1 MRLGT
6 RPRAALA
13 AMLETAFMF
22 PSNMNAIQDLVW
34 SMFFTLNR
42 CTLQLNML

>member
-1 MRLGT
+1 MD
-6 RPRAALA
+6 
-13 AMLETAFMF
+13 
-22 PSNMNAIQDLVW
+22 AIQHLVL

>member
-1 MRLGT
+1 MFDGT
-6 RPRAALA
+6 
-13 AMLETAFMF
+13 
-22 PSNMNAIQDLVW
+22 MNAIQHVL